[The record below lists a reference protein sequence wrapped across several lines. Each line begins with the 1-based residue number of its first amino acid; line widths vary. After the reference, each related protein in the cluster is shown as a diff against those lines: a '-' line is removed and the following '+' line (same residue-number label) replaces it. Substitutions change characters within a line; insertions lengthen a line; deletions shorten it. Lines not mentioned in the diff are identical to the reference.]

1 MQQLISPS
9 SSYNAVR
16 NHTVKAAPMSGETF
30 GALINLSGRRRFT
43 SQRIV
48 LYAVLASLEHDKA
61 FEKATEA
68 LDLFMDAHNRLVN
81 GGHDLPGVFGEALPA
96 AYFGTLAGDQKI
108 RDFGALARR
117 ALDATRAKSRQ
128 APALLEQLIESAT
141 PMLAILN
148 QFTQIYEEESKR
160 HSQNAKKQM
169 GELMGEMKTISK
181 QARLVAFN
189 AQIVAARAGHT
200 GREFAAVA
208 NVLSDITG
216 QMDEFILQ
224 AAVKAAQ

>member
-1 MQQLISPS
+1 MIELTSPR
-9 SSYNAVR
+9 ATR
-16 NHTVKAAPMSGETF
+16 HIAKKAPPKSGETF

-48 LYAVLASLEHDKA
+48 LYAVLASMHHDHA

-68 LDLFMDAHNRLVN
+68 LGLFVDAHIRLVE
-81 GGHDLPGVFGEALPA
+81 GGDDLPGVFGDALPA
-96 AYFGTLAGDQKI
+96 AYFGTLNGDKQI
-108 RDFGALARR
+108 RDFAALAQRT
-117 ALDATRAKSRQ
+117 LDAQTMNSRQ
-128 APALLEQLIESAT
+128 APALLEQLIQAAT
-141 PMLAILN
+141 PMLAVLN

-160 HSQNAKKQM
+160 HSQTAKKQM
-169 GELMGEMKTISK
+169 SELMGEIKTISK

-208 NVLSDITG
+208 SVLSDITG
-216 QMDEFILQ
+216 QMDDFIVQ
-224 AAVKAAQ
+224 AVNTASQ